1 VTQPDSRF
9 PELRAELARLS
20 GTSAQ
25 DWYPVFKA
33 RYGMQVAFEQI
44 RAVHGDGAVL
54 TQLFTCCTAVV
65 PIMAA
70 GLTPRYADI
79 DADTLALAPG
89 AVDAT
94 TAPDSGGGPVVPLRG
109 LVIQHTFGIQGGEEA
124 GRLAQ
129 QARDLGAVVM
139 EDAAH
144 CVTRLARGDDG
155 QPLAD
160 VSFHSFGV
168 QKILPT
174 HFGGAVWVNPELARR
189 DAALDSALRVALASL
204 PDLNHRLGAAARM
217 YRNQARVLAHLP
229 RAVSAPARAAA
240 SRTGLLEPPIATAEE
255 AGRLPYAPMVP
266 SGWVARTAT
275 AALRRLPEADAAR
288 IRVVGRYREALP
300 GLAGVTV
307 PGGVLRGAPAPLLRV
322 PLLLPNTDEAE
333 RLIAGMRAIGV
344 FAERWGRPLLYPGVD
359 DEAAFC
365 VPAAPGSLPVTR
377 DVSARVVAL
386 PTELDDAHAADAVR
400 LVQEWSRHRA

>member
-1 VTQPDSRF
+1 MTQPDSRF

-33 RYGMQVAFEQI
+33 RYGMQVVLEQI
-44 RAVHGDGAVL
+44 RATRGDGAVL
-54 TQLFTCCTAVV
+54 TQMFTCCTAVV

-79 DADTLALAPG
+79 DADTLALSPA
-89 AVDAT
+89 AVDGL
-94 TAPDSGGGPVVPLRG
+94 TAPDHQDDSAIPLRG
-109 LVIQHTFGIQGGEEA
+109 LVIQHTFGIQGLDEA

-129 QARDLGAVVM
+129 QARARGAVVM

-144 CVTRLARGDDG
+144 CVTRLARGDDD

-174 HFGGAVWVNPELARR
+174 HFGGAVWVNPELSER
-189 DAALDSALRVALASL
+189 DAALDSALRAALDAL
-204 PDLNHRLGAAARM
+204 PALSRHLGAAARM

-229 RAVSAPARAAA
+229 HAVAAPARTVA
-240 SRTGLLEPPIATAEE
+240 SRAGLLEPPVAGAEQ
-255 AGRLPYAPMVP
+255 AGRLPYAPMAP
-266 SGWVARTAT
+266 SEWVARTAT
-275 AALRRLPEADAAR
+275 TALRQLPEADAAR
-288 IRVVGRYREALP
+288 IQVVGRYREELP
-300 GLAGVTV
+300 GIAGVTV
-307 PGGVLRGAPAPLLRV
+307 PAGVLRGEPAPLLRF
-322 PLLLPNTDEAE
+322 PLLLPDTTEAD

-365 VPAAPGSLPVTR
+365 VPVAPDSLPVTR

-386 PTELDDAHAADAVR
+386 PTELDAAHGADAVR
-400 LVQEWSRHRA
+400 LVEEWSHHRA

>member
-1 VTQPDSRF
+1 MTQPDSRF

-20 GTSAQ
+20 GTGAP

-33 RYGMQVAFEQI
+33 RYGMQAVLEQI
-44 RAVHGDGAVL
+44 RATHDDGAVL
-54 TQLFTCCTAVV
+54 TQMFTCCTAVV

-79 DADTLALAPG
+79 DADTLALSPSDVDAVAAPG
-89 AVDAT
+89 SQD
-94 TAPDSGGGPVVPLRG
+94 GPSVPLRG
-109 LVIQHTFGIQGGEEA
+109 LVIQHTFGIQGRDEA
-124 GRLAQ
+124 GRLALR
-129 QARDLGAVVM
+129 ARASGAVVM

-144 CVTRLARGDDG
+144 CVPRLVRGDDD

-174 HFGGAVWVNPELARR
+174 HFGGAVWVNPRLAER
-189 DAALDSALRVALASL
+189 DAALDSALRTALDAL
-204 PDLNHRLGAAARM
+204 PALSHHLAAAARM

-229 RAVSAPARAAA
+229 HAVSAPTRTAA
-240 SRTGLLEPPIATAEE
+240 SRAGLLEPPVSDAEQ
-255 AGRLPYAPMVP
+255 AGRLPYAPMAP

-275 AALRRLPEADAAR
+275 AALRHLPEADAAR
-288 IRVVGRYREALP
+288 IRVVSRYREGLP

-307 PGGVLRGAPAPLLRV
+307 PGGVLRGEPAPLLRF
-322 PLLLPNTDEAE
+322 PLLLPNTAEAE
-333 RLIAGMRAIGV
+333 RLISAMRTIGV

-359 DEAAFC
+359 DEAMFC
-365 VPAAPGSLPVTR
+365 VPAATGSLPVTR

-400 LVQEWSRHRA
+400 LVQEWSRHRG